1 MSTHIEDRRNA
12 PYFDPDYLLAGKPG
26 KFKNQGRL
34 KESPEFSPGQL
45 APLGIPG
52 NPLDGVPMAQDAK
65 RPSKWWERGTR
76 APLQSP
82 GRLETSGLT
91 GVGGVPAAT
100 QLPQHPE
107 QLLVPD
113 VVSATDPAFSA
124 TPQAQRVLDGLGRLP
139 AASPVGDSPW
149 SQYVSKSPKYLKKQ
163 EIFNALNMGTKGL
176 DLPYEQQGN
185 SNITRV

>member
-1 MSTHIEDRRNA
+1 M
-12 PYFDPDYLLAGKPG
+12 
-26 KFKNQGRL
+26 
-34 KESPEFSPGQL
+34 KESVEFSPSQL

-52 NPLDGVPMAQDAK
+52 NPLDGTPGAQDAV
-65 RPSKWWERGTR
+65 RPRKWWEKGTR

-82 GRLETSGLT
+82 GRLESAGLT

-113 VVSATDPAFSA
+113 VVSATDPAFSM
-124 TPQAQRVLDGLGRLP
+124 TPEAQKVLGGLGRTP

-149 SQYVSKSPKYLKKQ
+149 SQYVSKKNPRYLRRTDL
-163 EIFNALNMGTKGL
+163 LNGL
-176 DLPYEQQGN
+176 DLNSRGLGMPYKEQGTV
-185 SNITRV
+185 SNV